1 MAKVVEE
8 VVIVKFSRLVKDGST
23 HADRIVNE
31 DLHSALEQVAQELVG
46 EHIIVEVVVDGD
58 Q

>member
-8 VVIVKFSRLVKDGST
+8 VVIVKFSKLVKDGST
-23 HADRIVNE
+23 DTEGIVSV
-31 DLHSALEQVAQELVG
+31 DIRSALEQVAQELVG

-58 Q
+58 